1 MFYCYLLTISSSFWA
16 FVYDSAEKQ
25 MLNAISLVIEQRK
38 NEFDRI
44 AKVQFFPHLCL
55 CLARVISLSGHLP
68 RSIFSREGD
77 ITDTQ
82 NLLISFKSIICKLN
96 YSHVIIQSIELFIYI
111 QTCANVMQL
120 KNRLWTTVALLHC
133 CNLIWGLANDK

>member
-1 MFYCYLLTISSSFWA
+1 MIVLFHENVLLLYTYKFTVIPIKYRNFVA
-16 FVYDSAEKQ
+16 RVYDSAEKQ

-82 NLLISFKSIICKLN
+82 NLLISFKPIICKLN
-96 YSHVIIQSIELFIYI
+96 YSHVINHI
-111 QTCANVMQL
+111 
-120 KNRLWTTVALLHC
+120 
-133 CNLIWGLANDK
+133 